1 MLSSLLRS
9 RNRIL
14 CQLPMT
20 IDNLTVI
27 SWPNTVFARALAN
40 AIQRYFYSVLNARTT
55 CYIFLHNWTQWIYGR
70 GLILQRYVRKGYVA
84 KLSNSQLFR
93 CYQEN
98 PVKCSA
104 CVVSQN
110 IAIKCGIAFSEIRLF
125 LKNQSLEFQEN
136 WQKKNSSETTWN
148 CLNDLSQRIWIWTK
162 EFFTIQSLYWK
173 PVSSKLY

>member
-20 IDNLTVI
+20 IDNLTLI
-27 SWPNTVFARALAN
+27 SWPNTVFARTLAN
-40 AIQRYFYSVLNARTT
+40 VIQRCLYSDLFIPCSTPVLLA
-55 CYIFLHNWTQWIYGR
+55 IFLHNWTQWIYGR

-136 WQKKNSSETTWN
+136 WQKK
-148 CLNDLSQRIWIWTK
+148 K
-162 EFFTIQSLYWK
+162 
-173 PVSSKLY
+173 